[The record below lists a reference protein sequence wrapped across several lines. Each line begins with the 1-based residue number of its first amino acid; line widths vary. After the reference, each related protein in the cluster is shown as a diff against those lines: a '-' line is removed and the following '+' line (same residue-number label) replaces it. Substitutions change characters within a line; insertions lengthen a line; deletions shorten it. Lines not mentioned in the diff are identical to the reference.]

1 LHLIVPIYKKGAA
14 FNAGNYRGVH
24 LTTILSKMA
33 EKVIGARLVPFLK
46 RYVFGDNQWAFTQ
59 GLGARDLVT
68 MLMMSWILAVCSNKK
83 IGAYLSDISGAFDR
97 VFKIYMLAKLQA
109 AGVGTEFLNFLD
121 SYLSPRRGRVIVQGA
136 SSEEIVLDDSVF
148 QGTVLGPPLWNTFFA
163 DVSKPAKSTGG
174 QEAMFAD
181 DLNVFQLFDRLAPL
195 DECTSKLSEC
205 RRQVHNWGR
214 ANRVS
219 FDAGKE
225 HLVILHPSEWHGEA
239 FRLLGC
245 MIDLDLR
252 MQTCI
257 DQLLNKI
264 RPKST
269 AILRTRAYYGVPEL
283 INQYK
288 THVWGLVEM
297 YSGAYFHASNTLL
310 DKIGQVQ
317 ISFLH
322 KLDVSAKIAFLEF
335 NFAPTVL
342 RRNIAILGM
351 IHKRVLGQCHP
362 AFFKLLPW
370 YSDHFDTPRGFGH
383 DKQLYGHWLEATFH
397 HALFGK
403 SIFKMV
409 DVYNNLPQHVVDT
422 KSVELFQKQLTDEA
436 RKRCRLDD
444 ASWALTF
451 SARRN
456 TATHGPLDVE
466 HSGPDSEL
474 EPLD

>member
-1 LHLIVPIYKKGAA
+1 
-14 FNAGNYRGVH
+14 
-24 LTTILSKMA
+24 M
-33 EKVIGARLVPFLK
+33 
-46 RYVFGDNQWAFTQ
+46 
-59 GLGARDLVT
+59 
-68 MLMMSWILAVCSNKK
+68 
-83 IGAYLSDISGAFDR
+83 
-97 VFKIYMLAKLQA
+97 
-109 AGVGTEFLNFLD
+109 
-121 SYLSPRRGRVIVQGA
+121 
-136 SSEEIVLDDSVF
+136 DDSNF

-163 DVSKPAKSTGG
+163 DVSKPAKSTGR
-174 QEAMFAD
+174 QEAMFAN

-239 FRLLGC
+239 FKLLGC

-269 AILRTRAYYGVPEL
+269 AILRTRAYYNVPEL

-288 THVWGLVEM
+288 AHVWGLVEM
-297 YSGAYFHASNTLL
+297 YSGAYFHASVSLL
-310 DKIGQVQ
+310 DKIDQVQ
-317 ISFLH
+317 TSFLH

-351 IHKRVLGQCHP
+351 IHKRVLGQCHS
-362 AFFKLLPW
+362 AFFKLLPCTRTTLTLRMGLGTT
-370 YSDHFDTPRGFGH
+370 S
-383 DKQLYGHWLEATFH
+383 
-397 HALFGK
+397 
-403 SIFKMV
+403 SCMV
-409 DVYNNLPQHVVDT
+409 I
-422 KSVELFQKQLTDEA
+422 
-436 RKRCRLDD
+436 
-444 ASWALTF
+444 
-451 SARRN
+451 
-456 TATHGPLDVE
+456 G
-466 HSGPDSEL
+466 
-474 EPLD
+474 